1 MALDVL
7 SVNSRAGVG
16 GEAPQWE
23 FRFDPVGTGELWGLY
38 GEGLVSCLLEICLG
52 SQDGG
57 EGWELE

>member
-1 MALDVL
+1 M
-7 SVNSRAGVG
+7 

-23 FRFDPVGTGELWGLY
+23 FRFDPAGTGELGRLY